1 MNIIYIRTSSKE
13 QNPENQL
20 KDCIS
25 INKFGEYELFEDKQS
40 AWNDN
45 KEREKFE
52 IISKSIQ
59 NKKVNYLIVWD
70 LDRIYRNRAKLLGFM
85 EMCKAN
91 NCQVYSYRQKFLN
104 EIQEITLPKGFEFI
118 KDMMIN
124 NFLQFLGW
132 IAEDESTKKSE
143 RVKIAVRRKDGD
155 ITKSY
160 KGNKWGRKSIPKS
173 TIEMV
178 LELNRKGYNIRK
190 IANEVK
196 YWDSS
201 KHQKNISKSA
211 VHKILV
217 ENKGLNSRKGDV
229 H

>member
-25 INKFGEYELFEDKQS
+25 INKFGKYELFEDKQS

-52 IISKSIQ
+52 LILKNIQ
-59 NKKVNYLIVWD
+59 NKKVNNLIVWD

-85 EMCKAN
+85 EMCKTN
-91 NCQVYSYRQKFLN
+91 NCQVFSYRQKFLN
-104 EIQEITLPKGFEFI
+104 EIQEINLPKGFEFI

-143 RVKIAVRRKDGD
+143 RVKISVRRKEGEV
-155 ITKSY
+155 TKSY

-173 TIEMV
+173 AIEMV
-178 LELNRKGYNIRK
+178 LDLNRMGYNIRK
-190 IANEVK
+190 IANMVK

-211 VHKILV
+211 VHKILA
-217 ENKGLNSRKGDV
+217 ENKGLNIRKGDV